1 MDTVATSQQ
10 LERICKHYFYAN
22 LFTNDSRRVVP
33 ACNARLGMIARTR
46 NINVLTY

>member
-22 LFTNDSRRVVP
+22 LFTIDSRRDTDLLTSVV
-33 ACNARLGMIARTR
+33 L
-46 NINVLTY
+46 